1 MAILDDA
8 DGAETRESPRDAND
22 AVVVD
27 AMSEGATPTARGGA
41 DARDDDGDDDETST
55 RKLLPNDAAT
65 TTSDAKTTTTRE
77 RAEDDLERELD
88 AVVDGGRD
96 DAGASG
102 DGDEES
108 QRAAPEDAFDRYLRP
123 KFWMTLGD
131 VKIFVSLWTIYV
143 WGVMWTL
150 LVVLGPF
157 VGGGG
162 FFFWVL
168 FVTIF
173 LSCFF
178 AFGYGTMIAHEL
190 SHVYACRRFGG
201 RVDEDKGII
210 LWPFGAL
217 AFLHLDGLTL
227 SQELAVTLAGPISH
241 APMLALW
248 WLLSLVPFD
257 DFASLCQ

>member
-65 TTSDAKTTTTRE
+65 TTSDATTTTTRE

-108 QRAAPEDAFDRYLRP
+108 QRAAPGDAFDRYLQP

-131 VKIFVSLWTIYV
+131 VKIFVSLWTIYCV
-143 WGVMWTL
+143 GADVDAVGRARTVCWRRGGDLFL
-150 LVVLGPF
+150 LLG
-157 VGGGG
+157 
-162 FFFWVL
+162 
-168 FVTIF
+168 
-173 LSCFF
+173 
-178 AFGYGTMIAHEL
+178 AH
-190 SHVYACRRFGG
+190 R
-201 RVDEDKGII
+201 
-210 LWPFGAL
+210 
-217 AFLHLDGLTL
+217 
-227 SQELAVTLAGPISH
+227 
-241 APMLALW
+241 
-248 WLLSLVPFD
+248 D
-257 DFASLCQ
+257 DFPLVLVRVRIRDDDRARA